1 MAYTERYV
9 TSAASGGGDGSSGSP
24 WTLAEALT
32 NAAAGDRVNIQS
44 DASYSL
50 GAYAVTNAGSMGSLI
65 VFRGYNSTIGD
76 LEGQGRVS
84 PANGSRLDTTNYPAI
99 TLTGKLST
107 NNYVLFQNLA
117 FTGSLSS
124 DLVGSGS
131 ADYWGMFEC
140 SVINSANS
148 SSAKALWADN
158 NIHLTQCDFECTAA
172 AHGVVADTD
181 NSNRVAFC
189 RFQGVDTSSELLH
202 IKFGAI
208 IGSLFINGGDGLV
221 YGGSDSDPAIVIGNT
236 FYNNQR
242 AIVFPSNGINS
253 PPMIFNNHVTDCAEF
268 VDNLATGAVSLLEAF
283 NRTRDNTTART
294 NVGDGMNVGEVTTD
308 TGGAETDFTDAANE
322 DFSLISGAPG
332 EDAGVS
338 IG

>member
-24 WTLAEALT
+24 WTLAEAFT

-44 DASYSL
+44 DSAYSL
-50 GAYAVTNAGSMGSLI
+50 GADTVSNAGSMGSLI

-99 TLTGKLST
+99 TLTARFEP

-117 FTGSLSS
+117 FTGSITREV
-124 DLVGSGS
+124 VGSGS
-131 ADYWGMFEC
+131 ADRWGMFEC

-148 SSAKALWADN
+148 SSAKAINTDN
-158 NIHLTQCDFECTAA
+158 NVYLTQCDFECTGA

-181 NSNRVAFC
+181 NSNRMAFC
-189 RFQGVDTSSELLH
+189 RFQGVDTSSQLLH
-202 IKFGAI
+202 IKWGAV
-208 IGSLFINGGDGLV
+208 IGNLFINGGDALEF
-221 YGGSDSDPAIVIGNT
+221 GGSDSDPPIVIGNT

-242 AIVFPSNGINS
+242 AIVFSAVGINN
-253 PPMIFNNHVTDCAEF
+253 PPMIYNNHVTDCAEF
-268 VDNLATGAVSLLEAF
+268 LDNMALDAISVLEAF

-294 NVGDGMNVGEVTTD
+294 NIGDGMNVGEVTTD
-308 TGGAETDFTDAANE
+308 TGGAATDFTDPTNE

-332 EDAGVS
+332 EGQGLA